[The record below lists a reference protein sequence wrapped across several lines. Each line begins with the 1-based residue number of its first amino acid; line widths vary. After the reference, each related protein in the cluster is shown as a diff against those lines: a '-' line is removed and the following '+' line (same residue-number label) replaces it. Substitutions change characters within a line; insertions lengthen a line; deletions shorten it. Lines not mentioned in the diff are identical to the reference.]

1 MTLRRTPCVGTCS
14 TTYGDLVCRGCKRFA
29 HEIVQWNGFDTDQR
43 RLVWER
49 LLALRSGAV
58 SAVLEVQDET
68 RLRQF
73 SGNFSV
79 TATEHLDVMNLLY
92 EILQRLQWREPR
104 PALDALGVRLRGTA
118 TAAASAAAQEQPET
132 ETEPAPADILAL
144 IDGEF
149 YRRSLA
155 QYERN
160 FRIPAQ

>member
-43 RLVWER
+43 KLVWER

-58 SAVLEVQDET
+58 SAVLEVHDEV
-68 RLRQF
+68 RLRRF
-73 SGNFSV
+73 SGNVSV
-79 TATEHLDVMNLLY
+79 TGAEQLDIMNLLY
-92 EILQRLQWREPR
+92 EVLQRLQWRESGPG
-104 PALDALGVRLRGTA
+104 LDLLGVRLRSEDT
-118 TAAASAAAQEQPET
+118 ASAGTEQA
-132 ETEPAPADILAL
+132 EPAPSEILAL

-160 FRIPAQ
+160 FRIPSQ